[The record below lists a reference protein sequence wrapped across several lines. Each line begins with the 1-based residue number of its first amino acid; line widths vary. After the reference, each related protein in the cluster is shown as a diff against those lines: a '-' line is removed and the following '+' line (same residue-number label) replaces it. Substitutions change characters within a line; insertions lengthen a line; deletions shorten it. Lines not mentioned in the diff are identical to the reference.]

1 MNDVIVHRYEE
12 PNLKKLKKNKNADCC
27 NCMMA
32 EKTRLIDG
40 EEGYLCHA
48 SLYDKKT
55 LACFI
60 PKEGVKTWH

>member
-12 PNLKKLKKNKNADCC
+12 PNLKKLKKKQNADCC

-40 EEGYLCHA
+40 GEGYLCHA
-48 SLYDKKT
+48 SLYDTKT
-55 LACFI
+55 LACFV
-60 PKEGVKTWH
+60 PKAEQICQ